1 MAIPRNIQID
11 AWSDVVCPWCWIG
24 KRRLERAFAARPDL
38 VARVRWRAFM
48 LNPDMP
54 SAGIDRQ
61 DYLERKF
68 GGAAGARSV
77 YAPIEAA
84 GAAEGLPL
92 RFGSISRMP
101 STRDAHRLLCW
112 AAGAGDQGALSEA
125 LFEAFFSLGA
135 DIGDHEVLRNAAIRA
150 GLDGDAA
157 RDVLDSEQFH
167 REVAEEDQI
176 ARRVGVGGVP
186 CFVFA
191 GAVAVPGAA
200 DPGEFL
206 KVLAQLCG
214 GREGQQEFA

>member
-38 VARVRWRAFM
+38 AARVRWRAFM

-54 SAGIDRQ
+54 SAGMDRQ
-61 DYLERKF
+61 EYLERKF

-84 GAAEGLPL
+84 GAAEGLPF
-92 RFGSISRMP
+92 RFGSMTRMP

-112 AAGAGDQGALSEA
+112 AAGTGGQGALSEA

-135 DIGDHEVLRNAAIRA
+135 DIGDHEVLRNAATRA

-157 RDVLDSEQFH
+157 GDVLDSDQFH
-167 REVAEEDQI
+167 RDVAEQDQI
-176 ARRVGVGGVP
+176 ARRAGVGGVP

-200 DPGEFL
+200 SPSEFL
-206 KVLAQLCG
+206 KVLAQLCDG
-214 GREGQQEFA
+214 KEGQQDFA